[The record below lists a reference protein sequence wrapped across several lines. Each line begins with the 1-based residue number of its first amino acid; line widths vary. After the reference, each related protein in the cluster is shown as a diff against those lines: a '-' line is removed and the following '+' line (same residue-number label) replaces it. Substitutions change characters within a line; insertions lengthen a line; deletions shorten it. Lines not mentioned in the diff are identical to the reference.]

1 MGDAIRNEK
10 VTPNGTPDSTKPKN
24 KGIAE
29 HEQNG
34 VTIPSNDANMFPVKS
49 DLPSRIFRVFSGVK
63 YERIIPTKKII
74 SVSRSI
80 TFGNSKTKNL
90 KVSVRRAPFVNANP
104 VSINQS
110 VTG

>member
-34 VTIPSNDANMFPVKS
+34 VTIPSNDANTFPVNS
-49 DLPSRIFRVFSGVK
+49 DLPSSIFRVFSGVK
-63 YERIIPTKKII
+63 YERIIPTKKMIN
-74 SVSRSI
+74 VRRSK
-80 TFGNSKTKNL
+80 TFGTSKMKNR
-90 KVSVRRAPFVNANP
+90 KASVR
-104 VSINQS
+104 
-110 VTG
+110 